1 MKTINVALKS
11 RSYPIWLENGALKKL
26 SSLLQTMNQNQT
38 WVIFSQ
44 KNIYEKIGKNIHC
57 NLKSNGYKVVCILLD
72 DGEQAK
78 TFTSIEKVFS
88 ELLSLNCDRSSTFIA
103 LGGGVVGDVCGF
115 IASTF
120 MRGTSYIQIPTTLLA
135 MVDSSIGG
143 KTGINLPQGKNLV
156 GAFWQPQ
163 AVVIDPDILI
173 TLPKRELSSAMG
185 EIIKYGVIANKNII
199 DIVFNNMDD
208 LLEIKNPQLLFDII
222 YECAKIK
229 AEIIISDEYEN
240 DRRRILNFG
249 HTIGHALETFYG
261 FKTLRHG
268 EAIAYGMMAAG
279 RLSIEYAQFMDAEFQ
294 ILEKII
300 MKLPLPKLS
309 NINSKDIL
317 NILQSDKKNK
327 LGNSY
332 FILLN
337 SFEDTII
344 VNNVKESSIVK
355 VLESL

>member
-1 MKTINVALKS
+1 MG
-11 RSYPIWLENGALKKL
+11 NGILKKL
-26 SSLLQTMNQNQT
+26 PDLLQPMNQGQL

-44 KNIYEKIGKNIHC
+44 KYIYKNFGKSLHKE
-57 NLKSNGYKVVCILLD
+57 LGSNGYRIIHILLD
-72 DGEQAK
+72 DGERAK
-78 TFTSIEKVFS
+78 TFSSIEKIFS
-88 ELLSLNCDRSSTFIA
+88 KLISLNCDRSSTFIA

-120 MRGTSYIQIPTTLLA
+120 MRGINYIQIPTTLLA

-143 KTGINLPQGKNLV
+143 KTGINLPEGKNLV
-156 GAFWQPQ
+156 GAFWQPK

-173 TLPKRELSSAMG
+173 TLPTRELSSAMG
-185 EIIKYGVIANKNII
+185 EIIKYGVIADKNII
-199 DIVFNNMDD
+199 DILLNNMDD
-208 LLEIKNPQLLFDII
+208 LLEIKKPQLLLDII
-222 YECAKIK
+222 YDCVKIK

-261 FKTLRHG
+261 FDTLRHG

-279 RLSIEYAQFMDAEFQ
+279 YLSIEYAKFKDTEFE
-294 ILEKII
+294 ILEKVI
-300 MKLPLPKLS
+300 MKLPLPKLP
-309 NINSKDIL
+309 NMNAKEIL
-317 NILQSDKKNK
+317 HIIYNDKKNK
-327 LGNSY
+327 VGNMY

-337 SFEDTII
+337 SFENTTIA
-344 VNNVKESSIVK
+344 NNIKEHSIIK